1 MTRQQSLAL
10 LHSRTDPT
18 RRRDDK
24 ELVAIAK
31 DGDAYRVAKGNVPR
45 QQGLRKLDQTLVST
59 MLTLTLRLQEAISE
73 QTDAIIVTSL
83 LRCSH
88 RNKEKTESNK

>member
-1 MTRQQSLAL
+1 MS
-10 LHSRTDPT
+10 
-18 RRRDDK
+18 
-24 ELVAIAK
+24 
-31 DGDAYRVAKGNVPR
+31 DAYRVAKGNVPR

-59 MLTLTLRLQEAISE
+59 LLTLTLRLQEAISE

>member
-10 LHSRTDPT
+10 WHSRTDPT

-24 ELVAIAK
+24 ELVAFAK
-31 DGDAYRVAKGNVPR
+31 DGDAYRVAKENVPR

-59 MLTLTLRLQEAISE
+59 LLTLTLRLQEAISE